1 MRNASCVDASVIK
14 ETESR
19 RAAALLE
26 TKKPIK
32 SRCWCW
38 ALASVA
44 LASFGSFDAH
54 GAEPPAATRLAQ
66 LPLRFEA
73 NRGQFDSRVA
83 FLSRSSGCS
92 LFLTRDGA
100 TLALHGDAKGDG
112 ENAAVLEMRIVGGR
126 RVEPVASQRLPGS
139 SNYFVGNDPSKWR
152 TGVDGYARVR
162 YPEVLRGVDVVYYGA
177 AEHRLEYDV
186 VVSPKADPR
195 SVVLAFDGALSTV
208 IGADGAARMSLQGGR
223 QLVQPSP
230 VAYQLDAEG
239 RRQSVAVHYVQSAS
253 GLAFA
258 VGNYDDG
265 RELVIDPTLAFSTYL
280 GGLGSDGAF
289 GVAIDGSGEPIV
301 AGTTSSST
309 FPGASAPQSAFGG
322 GAFDAFVTKLN
333 ATGTAIVYSTYLGG
347 SGKDVAN
354 GVAVDAAG
362 EAVVVGATSS
372 TNFPTSSPLR
382 GSFAG
387 GAFDAFVT
395 KLSAT
400 GAALVYSTYLGG
412 GGNDQAKGVA
422 VDAAG
427 DAFVAGFTF
436 STNFPVV
443 GALQASN
450 HAASGTGFV
459 TKLNPAGSAFGYST
473 YLGGS
478 AQDNANGIAIDSAG
492 EAFVVGATLSGDF
505 PLMSPA
511 QSAYGGAGDAFVSKI
526 GAAGSSLLYST
537 YLGGSANDVA
547 NSVAVDGAG
556 EAFVTGNTASVNFP
570 TVSALRAT
578 FAGGPQ
584 DAFVAKVG
592 ASGSSLA
599 YSTYLGGS
607 DADFA
612 TSIAVDSAGEAFV
625 VGYTS
630 SLDFPV
636 VSSVQGMSGGLE
648 DVFVTSFNQTGA
660 SLVYSTYLGG
670 GDNEQGNWVAVDAAG
685 SAIVVGETASTN
697 LPMVSAIQA
706 AEAGGDD
713 AFVTKLARGSVVGAP
728 AAPALG
734 HKTSLLAALLL
745 LGGAVMSVKDRR
757 RNAG

>member
-1 MRNASCVDASVIK
+1 MKNSRWSWASCS
-14 ETESR
+14 
-19 RAAALLE
+19 
-26 TKKPIK
+26 
-32 SRCWCW
+32 C
-38 ALASVA
+38 ALASLCSLGA
-44 LASFGSFDAH
+44 QAS
-54 GAEPPAATRLAQ
+54 EQPASTRLAD

-73 NRGQFDSRVA
+73 NRGQFDSRVS

-92 LFLTRDGA
+92 LFLTPEGA
-100 TLALHGDAKGDG
+100 TLALHGDAKGDDAS
-112 ENAAVLEMRIVGGR
+112 AAVVTMRVVGGR

-139 SNYFVGNDPSKWR
+139 TNYFVGNDPSKWR
-152 TGVDGYARVR
+152 TGVEGYARVR

-223 QLVQPSP
+223 ELVQPTP

-239 RRQSVAVHYVQSAS
+239 RRQSVGVHYVQSSS

-258 VGNYDDG
+258 VGHYDEN
-265 RELVIDPTLAFSTYL
+265 RALVIDPTLAFSTYL

-289 GVAIDGSGEPIV
+289 GIAIDGSGEPIV
-301 AGTTSSST
+301 AGTTSSSA
-309 FPGASAPQSAFGG
+309 FPGASSPQAAFGG

-347 SGKDVAN
+347 SGSDFAN

-387 GAFDAFVT
+387 GPFDAFVT
-395 KLSAT
+395 KLSANGT
-400 GAALVYSTYLGG
+400 ALVYSTYVGG
-412 GGNDQAKGVA
+412 SGNDQAKGVA

-436 STNFPVV
+436 STNFPIV
-443 GALQASN
+443 GALQATN
-450 HAASGTGFV
+450 HAASGTAFV
-459 TKLNPAGSAFGYST
+459 AKLNPAGSAFGYST

-478 AQDNANGIAIDSAG
+478 TQDNANGIAIDSAG
-492 EAFVVGATLSGDF
+492 EAFVVGTTSSVDF
-505 PLMSPA
+505 PLMSPV
-511 QSAYGGAGDAFVSKI
+511 QSAYGGTGDAFVSKI
-526 GAAGSSLLYST
+526 SAAGSLLIYST
-537 YLGGSANDVA
+537 YLGGGANDVA

-578 FAGGPQ
+578 FAGGSQ
-584 DAFVAKVG
+584 DGFVAKLG
-592 ASGSSLA
+592 ASGSSFA

-607 DADFA
+607 DTDFA

-625 VGYTS
+625 AGYTA

-636 VSSVQGMSGGLE
+636 ASPVQGTSGGKE
-648 DVFVTSFNQTGA
+648 DVFVTGFNQAGA
-660 SLVYSTYLGG
+660 SLLYSTYLGG
-670 GDNEQGNWVAVDAAG
+670 SDNEQGNWVAVDAAG
-685 SAIVVGETASTN
+685 SAVVVGETASTSF
-697 LPMVSAIQA
+697 PMVSAMQG

-713 AFVTKLARGSVVGAP
+713 AFVTKLARASVV

-734 HKTSLLAALLL
+734 NKTSLLAALLL
-745 LGGAVMSVKDRR
+745 LGGFAMSVKDRR
-757 RNAG
+757 RVAG